1 MVCLVLNHNIST
13 EEEVYIA
20 IFRGLGIWDGERD
33 GGMVGVSV
41 ARW

>member
-1 MVCLVLNHNIST
+1 MFQ
-13 EEEVYIA
+13 IA
-20 IFRGLGIWDGERD
+20 GGGRGLGIWDGERD

>member
-1 MVCLVLNHNIST
+1 MLVCFKLK
-13 EEEVYIA
+13 EVA
-20 IFRGLGIWDGERD
+20 RGLGIWDGERD